1 MLSLLGKDL
10 SQGLLTRLERDRRRQ
25 IRRLS
30 GRFAHQSRT
39 SKRFHAAQVRWNY
52 ARDEP
57 APISNVDN
65 LPRRSPLNDLRRVLL
80 QSAHSNLLPSHVRQC
95 STLRTKPSA
104 NRLSR
109 DYRSHAS
116 TLKRPERFE

>member
-39 SKRFHAAQVRWNY
+39 SKRFHAAQMRRNY

-57 APISNVDN
+57 AAICYVDDLASRCPPYN
-65 LPRRSPLNDLRRVLL
+65 L
-80 QSAHSNLLPSHVRQC
+80 
-95 STLRTKPSA
+95 
-104 NRLSR
+104 
-109 DYRSHAS
+109 
-116 TLKRPERFE
+116 

>member
-30 GRFAHQSRT
+30 GRFSHQSST
-39 SKRFHAAQVRWNY
+39 PKCFHSAQMRWNY

-57 APISNVDN
+57 ATISDVDD
-65 LPRRSPLNDLRRVLL
+65 LPRRSSLDDLRRVLL
-80 QSAHSNLLPSHVRQC
+80 
-95 STLRTKPSA
+95 
-104 NRLSR
+104 
-109 DYRSHAS
+109 
-116 TLKRPERFE
+116 